1 MGSLA
6 AIPLVLICSTL
17 PSIWY
22 WNIVLILFLIGIKI
36 CDIASR
42 DLGEHDHS
50 GIVWDEI
57 VGMFVTFLFVTI
69 TPLTLILG
77 FLLFRVFDIAKPW
90 PIGVLDQKVN
100 GGLGIMIDDIVAG
113 IMAALLLWTV
123 VQFI

>member
-22 WNIVLILFLIGIKI
+22 WNIVLILFLIGVKI

>member
-22 WNIVLILFLIGIKI
+22 WSIVLILFLIGVKI

-77 FLLFRVFDIAKPW
+77 FLLFRAFDIAKPW